1 MKKCMKS
8 KICGS
13 VNSAQCALF
22 TGKVK
27 HFDSKSKKEK
37 EKKEATET
45 QNMRLGNAKRTSQMH
60 TQYPFGY
67 SCQWLRFGFFFFEKS
82 VSLDYVL
89 FNGSRALFMGLTS
102 TLLKKKNFKNGSH
115 SIIHTFKNYFTTVF
129 SIFSELNGIQ
139 IDHTHWWYFV

>member
-67 SCQWLRFGFFFFEKS
+67 SCQWLRFGFFFLRRVFHLIMYCS
-82 VSLDYVL
+82 MGPVHCSWDSQVL
-89 FNGSRALFMGLTS
+89 
-102 TLLKKKNFKNGSH
+102 
-115 SIIHTFKNYFTTVF
+115 Y
-129 SIFSELNGIQ
+129 
-139 IDHTHWWYFV
+139 